1 MDLRHFVL
9 TLTCAFAALRAI
21 AAPTKSYPLDERS
34 VYTVRLSREEPTT
47 CVFPGALKAI
57 VGANVSTRVEDNP
70 AVLLSHEAG
79 TEYFSLRALKD
90 NATGALNILFRGR
103 IYALGFTTAA
113 EADRAIVFLD
123 EPLNGG
129 ATRKLSTEI
138 LRALIERARQHD
150 RREALSA
157 GMQVITERAQPR
169 SVTAYRNFTTTIESI
184 TRFEAEDALVFRLR
198 LENALTTPVPYDPQG
213 LAIRLD
219 REFFPAVFAEASGAI
234 PARGVSFAYL
244 VIAGGPAGRANL
256 SVREKFSAIVPRP

>member
-1 MDLRHFVL
+1 MDLRRFVL
-9 TLTCAFAALRAI
+9 ILFQTVAAVHAA

-34 VYTVRLSREEPTT
+34 VYSVRLSREEPTT

-90 NATGALNILFRGR
+90 NAAGALNLLLRGKV
-103 IYALGFTTAA
+103 YALNFTTAA
-113 EADRAIVFLD
+113 EADRVVMFLD

-129 ATRKLSTEI
+129 TPRKLSPEI
-138 LRALIERARQHD
+138 LRALIERARQQD
-150 RREALSA
+150 RPAAHFSE
-157 GMQVITERAQPR
+157 MQVYTDRAQPGI
-169 SVTAYRNFTTTIESI
+169 VTAYRNFTATIESV
-184 TRFEAEDALVFRLR
+184 TRFDAEDALVFRVR
-198 LENALTTPVPYDPQG
+198 LENALAAAMPYDPSG

-219 REFFPAVFAEASGAI
+219 REFFPAAFAEASGAI
-234 PARGVSFAYL
+234 PVRGISYFYL

-256 SVREKFSAIVPRP
+256 SVREKFSVIVPCP

>member
-1 MDLRHFVL
+1 MDLRRFVL
-9 TLTCAFAALRAI
+9 TLICAVAALRVT

-57 VGANVSTRVEDNP
+57 VGANVSTRIEDNP
-70 AVLLSHEAG
+70 AVLLSHETG
-79 TEYFSLRALKD
+79 TEYFSLRALKE

-103 IYALGFTTAA
+103 VYALGFTTTA
-113 EADRAIVFLD
+113 EADRAVVFLD

-129 ATRKLSTEI
+129 VARKLPAET
-138 LRALIERARQHD
+138 LRALIERARQQD
-150 RREALSA
+150 RREVISA
-157 GMQVITERAQPR
+157 GMQVFSDRAQSA
-169 SVTAYRNFTTTIESI
+169 SVTAYRNFTATIESV
-184 TRFEAEDALVFRLR
+184 TRFEVEDALVFRVR
-198 LENALTTPVPYDPQG
+198 LENPLGTSVPYDPQG

-219 REFFPAVFAEASGAI
+219 REFFPAVFVEASGAI
-234 PARGVSFAYL
+234 PARGISFAYL

>member
-1 MDLRHFVL
+1 MELRHFVL
-9 TLTCAFAALRAI
+9 IVIHAVAAAHVA

-57 VGANVSTRVEDNP
+57 VGANISVRSEDNP

-90 NATGALNILFRGR
+90 NAAGALNILFRGR
-103 IYALGFTTAA
+103 VYALSFTTAA
-113 EADRAIVFLD
+113 EADRTVVFVD

-129 ATRKLSTEI
+129 PARKLSSEI
-138 LRALIERARQHD
+138 LRALIERARQQD
-150 RREALSA
+150 RRAPQCA
-157 GMQVITERAQPR
+157 GMQVFTDRAQPDI
-169 SVTAYRNFTTTIESI
+169 VTAYRNFTATIESI
-184 TRFEAEDALVFRLR
+184 TRFEAEDALVFRVR
-198 LENALTTPVPYDPQG
+198 LENALAVAVPYDPQG

-219 REFFPAVFAEASGAI
+219 REVFPAALAEASGAI
-234 PARGVSFAYL
+234 PARGTSYAHL

-256 SVREKFSAIVPRP
+256 SVQEKFSVIVPRP